1 MENLSL
7 LIEAAQKKSENM
19 IILMD
24 HFTPLIRRLA
34 HRLPYEYQDA
44 EQDMRLSFLEIV
56 NRMKLEQMRCL
67 EDKYLLG
74 YIKNAMTNRYI
85 NLLYASTK
93 QKEPKSLI
101 DYRDVEVEEGVGF
114 NDQIELLSLLRT
126 LPKIQKDVLYFR
138 YFYGYSDIEIAQKLH
153 ITRQAVNKIKNRA
166 LKELKRFYI

>member
-101 DYRDVEVEEGVGF
+101 DYR
-114 NDQIELLSLLRT
+114 IELLSLLRT